1 MNIYR
6 CGRALN
12 KAKRRTV
19 MKASDVMAAGV
30 ALGLTF
36 GFAGSVHA
44 GDLVLGFSMAKT
56 GPYVSLA
63 NTNEIAVDLA
73 VDEINGKGGIGGRQL
88 RLVKFDTGG
97 DPKQAALAVRQ
108 FAEDSKALAV
118 IGPFSSGEVRV
129 AFPAGERL
137 GIVQMSMSSSAP
149 GLTKGFSYGFRNT
162 RDERIVIDQVLA
174 ALRDKKLPIAT
185 AATAFATDD
194 TVSKSIGTAVLPA
207 LFTKYGINTKGAVD
221 FQYNAFDLSPQVSQ
235 LAQMKPDI
243 IGLGAPP
250 EAAINL
256 AKELKRQGVSARLIG
271 GTTVADPDLPRRMA
285 GAGDSMTIGTTFF
298 ADLNDRTKSF
308 AKQFAARAST
318 AGMTRLEPNQQDASA
333 YDIVYLLAEAMK
345 TAATTGDA
353 EKVASERS
361 AVRDALAKMKSLPAL
376 EGDISFGEDRDAI
389 KPIYVVEARDGHW
402 SLLDTRK
409 GE

>member
-1 MNIYR
+1 
-6 CGRALN
+6 
-12 KAKRRTV
+12 
-19 MKASDVMAAGV
+19 MKANSVVAAGV
-30 ALGLTF
+30 ALGLTV
-36 GFAGSVHA
+36 GLAGA
-44 GDLVLGFSMAKT
+44 AQAADLVLGFSMAKT

-63 NTNEIAVDLA
+63 NTNEVAVDLA
-73 VDEINGKGGIGGRQL
+73 VDEINAKGGIGGRKL
-88 RLVKFDTGG
+88 KLVKFDTGG

-108 FAEDSKALAV
+108 FAEDNKALAV

-149 GLTKGFSYGFRNT
+149 GLTKGFSYAFRNT
-162 RDERIVIDQVLA
+162 RDEKTVIDEVLA
-174 ALRDKKLPIAT
+174 ALRDKKLPMST
-185 AATAFATDD
+185 GATAFATDD
-194 TVSKSIGTAVLPA
+194 TVSKSIGTAVLPV
-207 LFTKYGINTKGAVD
+207 LFTKYGIDNKGAVD
-221 FQYNAFDLSPQVSQ
+221 FQYNAFDLSPQVSK

-285 GAGDSMTIGTTFF
+285 GAGNAMTIGTTFF
-298 ADLNDRTKSF
+298 ADLNDRTKAF
-308 AKQFAARAST
+308 AKQFAAKTTA
-318 AGMTRLEPNQQDASA
+318 AGMTRNEPNQQDASA
-333 YDIVYLLAEAMK
+333 YDIVYLFAEAIK
-345 TAATTGDA
+345 AAAVTGDPD
-353 EKVASERS
+353 KVAAERT
-361 AVRDALAKMKSLPAL
+361 AIRDALAKLKGFPAL
-376 EGDISFGEDRDAI
+376 EGQISFGDDHDSI
-389 KPIYVVEARDGHW
+389 KPIYVIEARDAHW